1 MRLLIAGCSSS
12 SYPLDF
18 FRTYSLSHNHIL
30 TWLHGKKVSS
40 SERTPFAAHFFPL
53 ISPLIALIYCISQV
67 FGWDACLTV
76 ASADLM
82 KRVFGATLPIKMRSR
97 VIRHLRPA
105 GVPLTGAQTSIR
117 IIFRDN
123 LL

>member
-1 MRLLIAGCSSS
+1 M
-12 SYPLDF
+12 
-18 FRTYSLSHNHIL
+18 
-30 TWLHGKKVSS
+30 
-40 SERTPFAAHFFPL
+40 
-53 ISPLIALIYCISQV
+53 ALIYCLSQA
-67 FGWDACLTV
+67 FGWDVHLTG

-82 KRVFGATLPIKMRSR
+82 MRVFGATLPIKTRSR